1 MPKIKSR
8 PVTTTDHDDDLERWR
23 IAGAKLREKHPQLF
37 EELLGLGRCAVREF
51 EAGEDF
57 EAHLTLMAFD
67 AKLAAPIGKA
77 S

>member
-8 PVTTTDHDDDLERWR
+8 PVPATDHDADLERWR
-23 IAGAKLREKHPQLF
+23 VAGAKLREQHPQLF
-37 EELLGLGRCAVREF
+37 EQLLGLGRCAVREF

-57 EAHLTLMAFD
+57 EAHLTIKAFE
-67 AKLAAPIGKA
+67 AKLTATGGA